1 MSRDRNTDE
10 WFERHDRL
18 QMEIVAVVLDAVLD
32 HLGINLTPD
41 RYREALLEVA
51 RRYTTSVRA
60 EPKHPNA
67 FEEAVQAFIA
77 ERRGER
83 ERLARRG
90 GQSGQPR

>member
-1 MSRDRNTDE
+1 MSPNRNADE

-18 QMEIVAVVLDAVLD
+18 QMEVVAIVLDAVLD
-32 HLGINLTPD
+32 HLGIDLTPD

-77 ERRGER
+77 ERREER
-83 ERLARRG
+83 RRLYKTG
-90 GQSGQPR
+90 G